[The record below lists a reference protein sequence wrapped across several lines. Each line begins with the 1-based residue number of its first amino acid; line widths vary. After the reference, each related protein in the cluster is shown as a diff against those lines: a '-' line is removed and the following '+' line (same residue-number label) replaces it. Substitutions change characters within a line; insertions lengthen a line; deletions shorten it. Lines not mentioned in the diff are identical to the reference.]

1 MRLLCVTVG
10 WQHGVINLHLENLTL
25 MNEATQATL
34 KQQMSRI
41 LSYHF
46 NFNNILHHNLG
57 LS

>member
-1 MRLLCVTVG
+1 M
-10 WQHGVINLHLENLTL
+10 NLHLENEAL
-25 MNEATQATL
+25 MNEATQTTL

-46 NFNNILHHNLG
+46 YFNTILHHNLG